1 MTTFTVTTLADVV
14 DARDG
19 RLSLR
24 EAVASAD
31 ASAGAD
37 RILFAARLEG
47 GRLALTRGQL
57 TISDDVSIDGDR
69 DNNGSRVTIDANHHS
84 RILAITGGDGNAV
97 ALTDLTLIRGGSH
110 DSDTGGPG
118 GGILLDH
125 GQSLAMN
132 RCTVSDCFGYG
143 AGGGLA
149 LLAGSHT
156 AITDSIIRGNAANE
170 PDNFSGDASKGGGIY
185 LAGAMLTMARST
197 IAGNHSGHDGGG
209 IWASDSTLVLR
220 NSTVAGNAAQEFV
233 SHAGGGIFADGGST
247 TITSSTITGNY
258 AANAYGADGG
268 GIRASGRLS
277 LVNSIVAGNFGGYE
291 GERVANDITGTVT
304 SSNGHNIFG
313 TAVSGNVAGDR
324 EGVAASLLFAAI
336 DSGTGGG
343 RLASNGGPTPTVA
356 LRDALDNPALGGA
369 DPAGSATIDQR
380 GFIRPAPAGSAPD
393 IGSFELNQTTG
404 SARSVG
410 GEHEEHGDGRG
421 EVAWELETRHDVAH
435 LDFML

>member
-24 EAVASAD
+24 EAVASAN

-47 GRLALTRGQL
+47 GRLALTHGQL
-57 TISDDVSIDGDR
+57 TVSDDVSVDGDR

-84 RILAITGGDGNAV
+84 RILAITGGGDDNAV
-97 ALTDLTLIRGGSH
+97 ALTDLTLTRGGSH
-110 DSDTGGPG
+110 DSETGGPG

-149 LLAGSHT
+149 LLAGSRT

-247 TITSSTITGNY
+247 TIMSSTITGNY

-291 GERVANDITGTVT
+291 GERVANDIAGTIA

-336 DSGTGGG
+336 DPGTGGG
-343 RLASNGGPTPTVA
+343 RLAANGGPTPTVA
-356 LRDALDNPALGGA
+356 LRDAPDNPALGGA

-380 GFIRPAPAGSAPD
+380 GFIRPAPAGSDPD
-393 IGSFELNQTTG
+393 IGSFELRQTTA
-404 SARSVG
+404 SARFVDGDPPGSG
-410 GEHEEHGDGRG
+410 AGEA
-421 EVAWELETRHDVAH
+421 AWESETHHFHVNS
-435 LDFML
+435 DFIW